1 MFRLLLILVFFIGIA
16 LLVIRLQ
23 GDAYKRF
30 MAGAAEVMGKTL
42 KKETRFDN
50 TKNKHHE
57 NYLLYSY
64 VVDGKEYRGEERVE
78 YDDLWL
84 DARDGMELR
93 VYYAKTNPAKS
104 YPAALIDRRLNIA
117 AKVGGH

>member
-1 MFRLLLILVFFIGIA
+1 MVIRLLLIIAVLAAIILV
-16 LLVIRLQ
+16 VIRLQ

-30 MAGAAEVMGKTL
+30 MAGAAEVTGRIE

-64 VVDGKEYRGEERVE
+64 VVNGKEYRGEERVE

-93 VYYAKTNPAKS
+93 VYYSKTNPAKS
-104 YPAALIDRRLNIA
+104 YPAALIDRRLGIA
-117 AKVGGH
+117 AKVQ